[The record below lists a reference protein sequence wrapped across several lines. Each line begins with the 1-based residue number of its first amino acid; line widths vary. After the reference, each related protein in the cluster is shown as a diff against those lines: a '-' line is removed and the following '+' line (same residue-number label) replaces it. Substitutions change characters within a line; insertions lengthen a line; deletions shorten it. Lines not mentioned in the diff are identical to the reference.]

1 MSHAEYLNDYE
12 AKHQILEVGRRMYEK
27 GFVASNDGNISC
39 RVSETELWT
48 TPTGVSKGFMTEEML
63 VKVDLNGN
71 LLSGE
76 RKPSSEIRMHRCVYG
91 KTAGEERCPCCIRLL
106 RPPSPLPAS
115 HFPPPFLPEAV
126 VQLGVV
132 PVANYATPGTQE
144 VPDSIAP
151 YCRSHN
157 GVLLANH
164 GALTWGKD
172 PEQAYMRMESLEYY
186 ATVSMY
192 TGHIIGQANEL
203 TCEQVDRL
211 VDTRTR
217 LGIQSGGR
225 PVCRHAEAGEPR
237 PCECGLCNLTPAAL
251 SELICHLIATLPED
265 VIRLLRH
272 SS

>member
-1 MSHAEYLNDYE
+1 MPERLAASH
-12 AKHQILEVGRRMYEK
+12 
-27 GFVASNDGNISC
+27 
-39 RVSETELWT
+39 RV
-48 TPTGVSKGFMTEEML
+48 
-63 VKVDLNGN
+63 VDLPAASSPPRHIGRFQ
-71 LLSGE
+71 LLLRRALAE
-76 RKPSSEIRMHRCVYG
+76 LEAIRHIVL
-91 KTAGEERCPCCIRLL
+91 TRLL
-106 RPPSPLPAS
+106 RQLELRKKRLRALPCRMEQRSRAI
-115 HFPPPFLPEAV
+115 LPEAV

-186 ATVSMY
+186 ATVSRY
-192 TGHIIGQANEL
+192 TGHIIGEANER
-203 TCEQVDRL
+203 TCERVDRL